1 MVESNTRP
9 EHRERSRVLLVIGA
23 VLLLLG
29 ITAAVFSVSLLLHY
43 LRVEGRPPGPSAFGY
58 LEWCMITGCCL
69 FAAILTPLGYGH
81 LRTRRWA
88 RTFSITIMHVW
99 LVLGAFLTLLLVF
112 MQLFPLPVMVLA
124 IVVVSFFAFDLFIGP
139 ASSGSRATVILFIP
153 PVILLAF
160 LAVAYLIPAK
170 APARTLL
177 LLPASGPAGM
187 LLTDVF
193 RLVAPF
199 SYILG
204 ALMALA
210 WPVVPWLLMRFYESR
225 NVVQMFEMK
234 DPRTYWTDRVP
245 VPILV
250 LSSLYLFYVYVISVP
265 FPMMLNGVFPVFGVL
280 LSGLRGRI
288 VLGASTLPFA
298 ALAWGTLRR
307 RMWAWWAALVCVGAL
322 LVSSTLTFPRLSYS
336 EILETMNLPLAEV
349 QTLQRLRFEGKHFA
363 AFVGAPLLIIV
374 VKIILSRKHFRGGS
388 AGVLSNQRTQ
398 RTAGR

>member
-1 MVESNTRP
+1 MVENNTRP
-9 EHRERSRVLLVIGA
+9 EHRERTPVLLVIGV

-29 ITAAVFSVSLLLHY
+29 TTAAVFSVSLLLHWHWK
-43 LRVEGRPPGPSAFGY
+43 GRPSGPSVFRY

-81 LRTRRWA
+81 MKARRWA
-88 RTFSITIMHVW
+88 RTLSITVLHVW
-99 LVLGAFLTLLLVF
+99 LVLGALLTLLLVF
-112 MQLFPLPVMVLA
+112 RQLFPLPVMVLA
-124 IVVVSFFAFDLFIGP
+124 IVVVSFFTFDLFVGP
-139 ASSGSRATVILFIP
+139 ASSGSRATVILFMP

-160 LAVAYLIPAK
+160 LAVAYLSPAK
-170 APARTLL
+170 GPASTLL

-210 WPVVPWLLMRFYESR
+210 WPVVPWLLIRFYESR
-225 NVVQMFEMK
+225 NVVQMFDMK
-234 DPRTYWTDRVP
+234 DARTYWTDRVP

-250 LSSLYLFYVYVISVP
+250 LSSLYVFYVIAVP

-280 LSGLRGRI
+280 ISGLQGKI
-288 VLGASTLPFA
+288 VLGASALPFA
-298 ALAWGTLRR
+298 VLAWGTLRR
-307 RMWAWWAALVCVGAL
+307 RIWAWWAALVCVGAL
-322 LVSSTLTFPRLSYS
+322 LVSSTLTLPRLSYS
-336 EILETMNLPLAEV
+336 GILETMNLRPADA
-349 QTLQRLRFEGKHFA
+349 QTLQRLSFEGIHFA

-374 VKIILSRKHFRGGS
+374 AKIILARKHFR
-388 AGVLSNQRTQ
+388 AGNAVGT
-398 RTAGR
+398 T